1 MDASTTIA
9 ALSLVHNGTLT
20 LNATNNSVLTVTS
33 AVTVGSGQALA
44 GNGTLNAALN
54 VSGGTMSGSYGGLTV
69 GGALAMTS
77 GVINGGTFNSTAT
90 ISGGTVNNGV
100 FNGAIALSGSGDL
113 SNGTYNGSVTAVGG
127 EIDGGTFGPASALVV
142 NGDVS
147 NDALTL
153 YGQIAP
159 ASTTI
164 NAGGILGG
172 TSSSQITGPV
182 AVNGGTLGGLVHIVG
197 NVSFAGGTITGSPV
211 VAGTA
216 AVNSGTLTLSGPFV
230 PTGGITV
237 ANGAT
242 ITGTG
247 SAGDLHLNSGAIA
260 TGTFNVT
267 TYHYNLGFVMEGNA
281 SFGGAH
287 YIDVNATSSIT
298 LLGGT
303 FTGSSTA
310 QNSQGSYGN
319 YIGGDVA
326 FNDPTVSGTRS
337 SILFNGLNQVYGS
350 LDVYDGGVGNT
361 ITLDGGTQINSG
373 SVNLYSGTLT
383 VASTGTITGSG
394 NSSQVSPCT
403 GLLNLQGTISGNL
416 RVNGNL
422 TASGGMINPGGVGTI
437 GWVRVSGNLGLS
449 NATLNCDL
457 GSTND
462 LIYAG
467 SVSSVLTGTVN
478 VNVLSSNPGFG
489 AGQYYLIVPTT
500 SWSSLPDV
508 SGLSASVS
516 GVTPSSLLTYTM
528 GADSG
533 GVYLNV
539 ARNTSVGATFTF
551 QSTSGNWTDSSKWDV
566 GYNLYPTSPDQA
578 VFNLSTTDT
587 WATVTGSQ
595 SVSTLTLNGSG
606 NLVLWGSGS
615 LGVTSTVSAG
625 SGQMVSGMATLNAN
639 VALSGG
645 TLGGISGTLIV
656 GGGVTVTGN
665 STMNNVSFTGANTL
679 SHRLRDADGDGQRHR
694 RRQCG
699 LADRGHADG
708 HGRGQR
714 PDHPQWRH
722 DQRRPDAQRQ
732 RDLHRRQPGATRING
747 AISHSTG
754 TLNVTGTVGGS
765 GSFTAT
771 SGTVNGTGT
780 INRTVT
786 LTGATLAGTL
796 TVGSVNSTG
805 GTFNPGQQDGN
816 AFGTAGTI
824 NVTNNLTLD
833 SASVL
838 TTTWA
843 RTLTSLPSA
852 NPDGGGHADVNAMS
866 GFGVGTYQ
874 LLSYGNLN
882 GSDTIAWET
891 CPRATATAWA
901 PTPPARRTT
910 STWLSAR

>member
-373 SVNLYSGTLT
+373 SVNLYSGALT

-615 LGVTSTVSAG
+615 LGVTSTVSVG

-679 SHRLRDADGDGQRHR
+679 SQ
-694 RRQCG
+694 
-699 LADRGHADG
+699 
-708 HGRGQR
+708 
-714 PDHPQWRH
+714 
-722 DQRRPDAQRQ
+722 
-732 RDLHRRQPGATRING
+732 
-747 AISHSTG
+747 SSG
-754 TLNVTGTVGGS
+754 TLTVTGNGTAGGS
-765 GSFTAT
+765 AAWQ
-771 SGTVNGTGT
+771 
-780 INRTVT
+780 I
-786 LTGATLAGTL
+786 AGTL
-796 TVGSVNSTG
+796 TGTGVVNAPITLNGGTINGGLTVNGNVTSTG
-805 GTFNPGQQDGN
+805 GSLARPGS
-816 AFGTAGTI
+816 TAR
-824 NVTNNLTLD
+824 
-833 SASVL
+833 SA
-838 TTTWA
+838 T
-843 RTLTSLPSA
+843 RPG
-852 NPDGGGHADVNAMS
+852 P
-866 GFGVGTYQ
+866 
-874 LLSYGNLN
+874 
-882 GSDTIAWET
+882 
-891 CPRATATAWA
+891 
-901 PTPPARRTT
+901 
-910 STWLSAR
+910 